1 MAMGAIPVDITEF
14 IALALYFSVEVVN
27 FDWKNNWMKGF
38 IKEEGGT
45 KGGETKSWFRIKT

>member
-45 KGGETKSWFRIKT
+45 